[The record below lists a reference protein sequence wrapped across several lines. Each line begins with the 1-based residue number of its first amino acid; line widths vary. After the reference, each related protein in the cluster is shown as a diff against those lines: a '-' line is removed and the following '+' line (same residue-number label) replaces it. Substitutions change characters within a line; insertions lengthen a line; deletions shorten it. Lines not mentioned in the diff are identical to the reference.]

1 LLDDNPRA
9 MKRLVN
15 AYSVNRARA
24 ILAFL
29 SISMEDL
36 AQWTIINM
44 RWPQLAEYFAEHPVK
59 IDKIGT
65 DDLSEIDEKMQHLF
79 KDPEVINV
87 INGGDIT
94 NALTTDTIKICSKL
108 I

>member
-1 LLDDNPRA
+1 

-29 SISMEDL
+29 NISMEDL

-44 RWPQLAEYFAEHPVK
+44 RWPQLAEYFAENPEM
-59 IDKIGT
+59 IDKIGA
-65 DDLSEIDEKMQHLF
+65 DDLSEIDENMRYLF
-79 KDPEVINV
+79 KDAEVINV

-94 NALTTDTIKICSKL
+94 NALTTETIKICSKL
-108 I
+108 L